1 MTADG
6 SKTGDIINAFG
17 VSLGEPAIAVVG
29 CGGAGSNIVHGMY
42 WNSNRIDTVAVNT
55 DEEHLRKVDAHKKVL
70 IGKDVT
76 FGKDAS
82 GYPEIGEHCADKAR
96 EVIREAL
103 KGYDIV
109 FVVAGM
115 GGGTGT
121 GVAPVVAAAAKDVNA
136 IAFAIPI
143 MPFEVEGS
151 NRLQRANDGLAKLR
165 EAAHHTVPLD
175 NNKLMQVA
183 SELSMSDAMKV
194 IDRSV
199 AKLVESVSA
208 HTSSYVSSLMAQAGR
223 VRVRSHELVCQ
234 QPHGGRDR
242 LHRDGRGAG
251 ADAADGAAHS
261 AGPRGSG
268 DELRGIRA

>member
-6 SKTGDIINAFG
+6 SRTGDIINTFG
-17 VSLGEPAIAVVG
+17 TSLGEPAIAVVG
-29 CGGAGSNIVHGMY
+29 CGGAGSNIVHGIY
-42 WNSNRIDTVAVNT
+42 WNSSRIDTVAVNT

-82 GYPEIGEHCADKAR
+82 GFPEIGEHCADKAR

-136 IAFAIPI
+136 VAFAIPI
-143 MPFEVEGS
+143 MPFEVEGA
-151 NRLQRANDGLAKLR
+151 NRLQRANEGLAKLR
-165 EAAHHTVPLD
+165 EVAHHTVPLD
-175 NNKLMQVA
+175 NNRLMQVA

-208 HTSSYVSSLMAQAGR
+208 HTSSYVSSLMADITGYIETAEEEQAPMPPTEAP
-223 VRVRSHELVCQ
+223 SQLVHAGLGTNFEEFE
-234 QPHGGRDR
+234 PDLYGPSGGFF
-242 LHRDGRGAG
+242 
-251 ADAADGAAHS
+251 
-261 AGPRGSG
+261 
-268 DELRGIRA
+268 